1 MANIDDLRKEVRK
14 RRAAVT
20 AKENRIRRNTGVDIK
35 GSKADPRRDPKVINK
50 YNARQLNSYLKEL
63 NNFMLR
69 ENGYVPD
76 SSGGL
81 IPKRDWLN
89 YKRGERKYNKI
100 VKQHFEKIADIKD
113 PYRNVTIREAER
125 LFVPESKRAAGEI
138 RHRPFNEIIRDP
150 KNIKSAEALKK
161 LADQIKRK
169 SDPKFLDAAIKAGR
183 KQAGQMLD
191 NAGLSSLK
199 AAVAKL
205 SDKQFDVLWNYWGFA
220 GRLAQIGESGGQRG
234 KTVEG
239 KDVLDAQER
248 DNIKE
253 DIQDFIDNAKKLKF
267 SNNQNRISSSG
278 LTNKQKN
285 QKFVNRRI
293 KY

>member
-1 MANIDDLRKEVRK
+1 MANIDDLRAEVRK
-14 RRAAVT
+14 RRSAVT
-20 AKENRIRRNTGVDIK
+20 AKERRIFNNTGVNIK
-35 GSKADPRRDPKVINK
+35 GTREDPRRDPGVIKK
-50 YNARQLNSYLKEL
+50 YNSNQLRAYLREL

-69 ENGYVPD
+69 GNNYVPD
-76 SSGGL
+76 ASGGL

-89 YKRGERKYNKI
+89 YKRNERKFNKI

-113 PYRNVTIREAER
+113 PYRNVTIREAEG
-125 LFVPESKRAAGEI
+125 LFVPESKRAQGEI
-138 RHRPFNEIIRDP
+138 RHRPYNEVNRDP

-161 LADQIKRK
+161 LADQIKKK
-169 SDPKFLDAAIKAGR
+169 SSKEFLDAALGAGR

-199 AAVAKL
+199 ESVAKL

-234 KTVEG
+234 KNSR
-239 KDVLDAQER
+239 DVLDAQEK

-253 DIQDFIDNAKKLKF
+253 DVMDFIKEATKLKF

-285 QKFVNRRI
+285 QRFVNRRI

>member
-1 MANIDDLRKEVRK
+1 MANIDDLREEVRK

-20 AKENRIRRNTGVDIK
+20 AKANRIRRNTGIDLK
-35 GSKADPRRDPKVINK
+35 GTREDPRRDPKVIKK
-50 YNARQLNSYLKEL
+50 YNSNQLRSYLRDL

-76 SSGGL
+76 SSGGF
-81 IPKRDWLN
+81 IHKRDWLN
-89 YKRGERKYNKI
+89 YKRGERKFNKI
-100 VKQHFEKIADIKD
+100 VKRHFESIADIKD
-113 PYRNVTIREAER
+113 PYRNVTIREAEG
-125 LFVPESKRAAGEI
+125 LFVPESKRAQGEI
-138 RHRPFNEIIRDP
+138 RHRPYNEINRNP
-150 KNIKSAEALKK
+150 KNIKSAAALKK
-161 LADQIKRK
+161 LQDQINRK
-169 SDPKFLDAAIKAGR
+169 SSKEFLDQALAAGR

-191 NAGLSSLK
+191 NAGLSTLRESLN
-199 AAVAKL
+199 KL

-234 KTVEG
+234 KTVDSR
-239 KDVLDAQER
+239 DVLDAQEK
-248 DNIKE
+248 DNIRDDIAEFIKE
-253 DIQDFIDNAKKLKF
+253 AKNLKF
-267 SNNQNRISSSG
+267 ANNQNRIASSG

>member
-1 MANIDDLRKEVRK
+1 MASIDDLRAEVRK

-20 AKENRIRRNTGVDIK
+20 AKENRIKRNTGVDLK
-35 GSKADPRRDPKVINK
+35 GTREDPRRDPKVIKK
-50 YNARQLNSYLKEL
+50 YNSNQLRAYLKEL

-76 SSGGL
+76 SSGGF
-81 IPKRDWLN
+81 IRKRDWLN
-89 YKRGERKYNKI
+89 YKRNERNFNKI
-100 VKQHFEKIADIKD
+100 VRQHFEKIADIKD
-113 PYRNVTIREAER
+113 PYRNVTIREAEG

-138 RHRPFNEIIRDP
+138 RHRPLNEIDRKP

-161 LADQIKRK
+161 LNDQIKKK
-169 SDPKFLDAAIKAGR
+169 SDPKFLDKAIKAGR

-199 AAVAKL
+199 DAVAKL
-205 SDKQFDVLWNYWGFA
+205 SNQQFDVLWNYWGFA

-234 KTVEG
+234 KNVG
-239 KDVLDAQER
+239 RADVLDAQEK

-253 DIQDFIDNAKKLKF
+253 DIQDFINEAKKLKF
-267 SNNQNRISSSG
+267 ANNQNRISSSG

>member
-1 MANIDDLRKEVRK
+1 MADIDNLRAEVRK

-20 AKENRIRRNTGVDIK
+20 AKTNRIRRNTGIDLK
-35 GSKADPRRDPKVINK
+35 GSKEDPRRDPKVIKK
-50 YNARQLNSYLKEL
+50 YNSNQLRTYLREL

-76 SSGGL
+76 SSGGF
-81 IPKRDWLN
+81 IHKSDWMN
-89 YKRGERKYNKI
+89 YKRSERKYNKI

-113 PYRNVTIREAER
+113 PYRNVTIREAEG
-125 LFVPESKRAAGEI
+125 LYVPESKRAQGEI
-138 RHRPFNEIIRDP
+138 RHRPYNEVNRNS

-161 LADQIKRK
+161 LQDQINKK
-169 SDPKFLDAAIKAGR
+169 TSKAFLDAAIKAGR

-191 NAGLSSLK
+191 NAGLSTLKPSLEG
-199 AAVAKL
+199 L
-205 SDKQFDVLWNYWGFA
+205 SNEQFDVLWNYWGFA

-234 KTVEG
+234 RNVG
-239 KDVLDAQER
+239 RPDVLDAEEK
-248 DNIKE
+248 DNIRDDVRE
-253 DIQDFIDNAKKLKF
+253 FIESAKGLKF
-267 SNNQNRISSSG
+267 SNNKNRIASSG

-285 QKFVNRRI
+285 QRFVNRRI